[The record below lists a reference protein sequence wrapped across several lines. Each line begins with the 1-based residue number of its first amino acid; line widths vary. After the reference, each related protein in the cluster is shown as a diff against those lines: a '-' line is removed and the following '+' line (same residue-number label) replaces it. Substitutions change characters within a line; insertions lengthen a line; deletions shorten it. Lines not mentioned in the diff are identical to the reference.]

1 MPALSL
7 WGHKPGLSSLIG
19 VSGSMVSGTFEGT
32 FEARN
37 SGFLNEIGL
46 NDQRRIP
53 LGARGRARD
62 GAVRAG

>member
-1 MPALSL
+1 M
-7 WGHKPGLSSLIG
+7 
-19 VSGSMVSGTFEGT
+19 SGTFEGTFVIGSKVSGT

>member
-37 SGFLNEIGL
+37 SGFLNEIGATRPAP
-46 NDQRRIP
+46 DSSRRSRQ
-53 LGARGRARD
+53 GWE